1 MSEENT
7 KTVEALEEPTKRISL
22 KEATRDKLA
31 TWWDKKNNRSRL
43 TIIIVACLAYIAMLI
58 VSFFLN

>member
-22 KEATRDKLA
+22 KEVTRDKLA